1 MKSIRYKLFKKA
13 CNLDDCLDIAKTK
26 KPSKLSVKIFIEINN
41 TEMYSSEYMTG
52 EYSWDFEDSKV
63 KYKKTHGIRIFPVSN
78 EKWVRDTDE
87 ANKRLEDHIKKLENN
102 TGLEVIGKEKRFD
115 Y

>member
-26 KPSKLSVKIFIEINN
+26 TPSELSVRLFIEICN
-41 TEMYSSEYMTG
+41 TEMYSSEYMVG
-52 EYSWDFEDSKV
+52 EYSWDFKGSKV
-63 KYKKTHGIRIFPVSN
+63 KYKKAHGIRIFPVSN
-78 EKWVRDTDE
+78 EKWMRDTDE
-87 ANKRLEDHIKKLENN
+87 ANKRLKDYIKKLEDN
-102 TGLEVIGKEKRFD
+102 TGLEVIGKHKKFD